1 MILRLH
7 SLIQVERLIWYLGDE
22 IMNMVSNSL
31 KTLLGILIVV
41 VLGVVTEFFYNNIL
55 VISVI
60 LGLIIG
66 VVTRGIKYSIISS
79 VVGVFIWHIIIY
91 LYFQSIPAST
101 EILSIVSMVV
111 GFSPYLL
118 YLIPLALSL
127 AITLMSS
134 ISISLLFTH

>member
-7 SLIQVERLIWYLGDE
+7 SLIQMERLIWYLENE

-31 KTLLGILIVV
+31 KTLLGILIIV
-41 VLGVVTEFFYNNIL
+41 VLGIVTESLYNNIL

-66 VVTRGIKYSIISS
+66 VVTRSIKYSIISS

-101 EILSIVSMVV
+101 EILSIVSMIV